1 MFGSEVE
8 RSRADVYHCLL
19 DAEQALGDWERL
31 LAKRH
36 PETLSVADLNQ
47 MRADL
52 LRNISALRRLLV
64 VTAEGV
70 YGGRNSQGDYRD

>member
-8 RSRADVYHCLL
+8 RSRADAYHSLL
-19 DAEQALGDWERL
+19 ECERALGEWERV

-52 LRNISALRRLLV
+52 LRNVAAIRKLV
-64 VTAEGV
+64 QTMTELI
-70 YGGRNSQGDYRD
+70 

>member
-8 RSRADVYHCLL
+8 HSRAECYHSLL
-19 DAEQALGDWERL
+19 DCERALGEWERV

-52 LRNISALRRLLV
+52 LRNVAAIRKLV
-64 VTAEGV
+64 QTMTELI
-70 YGGRNSQGDYRD
+70 

>member
-8 RSRADVYHCLL
+8 RSRAECYHSLL
-19 DAEQALGDWERL
+19 ECERALGEWERL

-52 LRNISALRRLLV
+52 LRNVSAIRKLIRSV
-64 VTAEGV
+64 SEVI
-70 YGGRNSQGDYRD
+70 

>member
-1 MFGSEVE
+1 MFGSELE

-19 DAEQALGDWERL
+19 DAERALGEWERV

-47 MRADL
+47 MRSDL
-52 LRNISALRRLLV
+52 LRNIAAIRKLILS
-64 VTAEGV
+64 TAEAM
-70 YGGRNSQGDYRD
+70 